1 MGDAA
6 PASTATS
13 TDPAKAAWANHAV
26 LVVDDEAGM
35 RSFLERALVNRGCT
49 VAVAGSAEEGAT
61 HLAVRHFDLI
71 VLDISLPGKSGLAWL
86 HELRD
91 SGFAGEVILI
101 TAFADMETA
110 IDALRAGA
118 SDFILKPFRLDQ
130 LLNAL
135 QRCFE
140 RARLATENYVLR
152 RQVADLAGGVDG
164 LVGRSAAIQNLGTL
178 IRRIAPLPSTVLI
191 LGESGVGK
199 EVAARALH
207 QMSLRA
213 ERPFVP
219 VNCAAISAEL
229 IESELF
235 GHTKGAFT
243 GARENHKGLFF
254 YANGGTLFLDEI
266 GELPLML
273 QTKLLRALEERCI
286 RPVGASREL
295 PVDVRVIAA
304 TNRDLRSEV
313 AEGRFRQDLFYRLD
327 VMSLEIPALRQRPE
341 DVPVLAA
348 HFNSLLALRLGLPP
362 LAITPAVAARLS
374 AYAWPGN
381 VRELRNLVERSLI
394 LGSFPAEDSAGGP
407 LGGESLPLS
416 LAEVE
421 KRHILAVLER
431 CEGKRLNAAQ
441 LLGVSRKTLDRKCAE
456 WGENAG

>member
-1 MGDAA
+1 
-6 PASTATS
+6 
-13 TDPAKAAWANHAV
+13 
-26 LVVDDEAGM
+26 
-35 RSFLERALVNRGCT
+35 
-49 VAVAGSAEEGAT
+49 
-61 HLAVRHFDLI
+61 
-71 VLDISLPGKSGLAWL
+71 
-86 HELRD
+86 
-91 SGFAGEVILI
+91 
-101 TAFADMETA
+101 
-110 IDALRAGA
+110 
-118 SDFILKPFRLDQ
+118 
-130 LLNAL
+130 
-135 QRCFE
+135 
-140 RARLATENYVLR
+140 
-152 RQVADLAGGVDG
+152 
-164 LVGRSAAIQNLGTL
+164 
-178 IRRIAPLPSTVLI
+178 
-191 LGESGVGK
+191 
-199 EVAARALH
+199 
-207 QMSLRA
+207 MSLRA

-235 GHTKGAFT
+235 GHTRGAFT

-394 LGSFPAEDSAGGP
+394 LGSFPAEDSTSGT

-456 WGENAG
+456 WGEQAG

>member
-6 PASTATS
+6 PQNATPS
-13 TDPAKAAWANHAV
+13 AAPVKAAWANHAV

-49 VAVAGSAEEGAT
+49 VAVAGSAEEGAAQ
-61 HLAVRHFDLI
+61 LALRHFDLI
-71 VLDISLPGKSGLAWL
+71 VLDISLPGKSGLTWL
-86 HELRD
+86 QELRD

-394 LGSFPAEDSAGGP
+394 LGSFPAEDSTSGT

-456 WGENAG
+456 WGEQAG